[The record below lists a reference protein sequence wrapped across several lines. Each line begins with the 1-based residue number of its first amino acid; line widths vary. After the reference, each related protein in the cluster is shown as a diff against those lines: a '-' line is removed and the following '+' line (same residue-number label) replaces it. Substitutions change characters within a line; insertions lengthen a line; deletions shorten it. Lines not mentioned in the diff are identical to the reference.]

1 MLFGHFQRR
10 RLHMFERILPGSFIE
25 LLAGIL
31 LLAALVFT
39 LASLFKE
46 NKRPITRLAAI
57 LFVSSLCLFSDN
69 GWIYFVGVFI
79 IATAIIDLDFIQ
91 NVVGIFKGTRQP
103 SSSPEPDTKEVPTK

>member
-1 MLFGHFQRR
+1 
-10 RLHMFERILPGSFIE
+10 MFERILPGSFIE

-31 LLAALVFT
+31 LLAALIFT

-46 NKRPITRLAAI
+46 NKRPITRLAGI

-91 NVVGIFKGTRQP
+91 NVVAIFKGTRQLSTHKEP
-103 SSSPEPDTKEVPTK
+103 DVKEVSPE

>member
-1 MLFGHFQRR
+1 
-10 RLHMFERILPGSFIE
+10 MFERILPGSFIE

-31 LLAALVFT
+31 LLAALVFA
-39 LASLFKE
+39 LVSLMTE
-46 NKRPITRLAAI
+46 NKRPITRLSAI

-91 NVVGIFKGTRQP
+91 NVVGIFKGTRQL
-103 SSSPEPDTKEVPTK
+103 SSTSDTERKGVTPE